1 MDQRKLAGES
11 VPNGP
16 NPSRDAYD
24 WLNVPAPTRRE
35 KRIRTDTI
43 CKMFSGTPNNRHL
56 AGNIT
61 RQWKHESSN
70 YNQWSYDTE
79 NTKRNGKYGN
89 ELVAPDAHTEQL
101 DDTEPH
107 NSRETQSEN
116 SPPSQ

>member
-1 MDQRKLAGES
+1 MNQ
-11 VPNGP
+11 VTTING
-16 NPSRDAYD
+16 A
-24 WLNVPAPTRRE
+24 TTQ
-35 KRIRTDTI
+35 K
-43 CKMFSGTPNNRHL
+43 
-56 AGNIT
+56 
-61 RQWKHESSN
+61 
-70 YNQWSYDTE
+70 